1 MKRICDFIA
10 KWMGV
15 IVLMVAAL
23 SLVVPS
29 SLAWI
34 GTWVINPMLGVIM
47 FGMGLTLSAK
57 DLKIVLSRPRDIFI
71 GCLTQFAVMPLLAWG
86 LTKTF

>member
-1 MKRICDFIA
+1 MQRICDFIA

-15 IVLMVAAL
+15 MVLMVAAL
-23 SLVVPS
+23 SLIVPA

-47 FGMGLTLSAK
+47 FGMGF
-57 DLKIVLSRPRDIFI
+57 DQVLA
-71 GCLTQFAVMPLLAWG
+71 G
-86 LTKTF
+86 KTGRQIAIS